1 MIHAGILCILSALIL
16 IHGRQRCQ
24 SVKVV
29 SLLRTGCCG
38 LFCLRMALGI
48 HTFRQ
53 HPHEAERLNQE
64 FPILDAREFHGDGRI
79 RLFDKLEARI
89 GLTQSGEQ
97 HERILDIIAVQP
109 HDKIVSAVR
118 HLGDALAVAEI
129 PELRNIQKRID
140 DLWHIAEAVD
150 QFVDDVL
157 AVCIRREGSNAAV
170 HFHALMFVGVLS
182 GIGERDRG
190 LMEMASVFHV
200 RRARRFLM
208 IDLPGVYPYFHS
220 ACKTALGLSWKSG
233 IAAEVIGMP
242 RGSIGEHM
250 QQAKVYLDTPSLFAW
265 TVVIVLVSLLC
276 ERLVLHGM
284 DLGMKTLRRWK
295 G

>member
-1 MIHAGILCILSALIL
+1 ALSSRFRIVRELFSPLVLTIRTVPVASFIILALIWFSSRNLSIL
-16 IHGRQRCQ
+16 I
-24 SVKVV
+24 SFLMV
-29 SLLRTGCCG
+29 L
-38 LFCLRMALGI
+38 
-48 HTFRQ
+48 
-53 HPHEAERLNQE
+53 
-64 FPILDAREFHGDGRI
+64 PII
-79 RLFDKLEARI
+79 Y
-89 GLTQSGEQ
+89 T
-97 HERILDIIAVQP
+97 
-109 HDKIVSAVR
+109 
-118 HLGDALAVAEI
+118 
-129 PELRNIQKRID
+129 
-140 DLWHIAEAVD
+140 
-150 QFVDDVL
+150 
-157 AVCIRREGSNAAV
+157 
-170 HFHALMFVGVLS
+170 GVLT

-190 LMEMASVFHV
+190 LMEMARVFHV
-200 RRARRFLM
+200 RRMRRFLM
-208 IDLPGVYPYFHS
+208 IDLPGVYPYFHA